1 MTLEPTAQPSHLL
14 RGVLFSLLAAA
25 LLAATSMLAKL
36 LGNDLYGP
44 PLHPLQVSAGRFIF
58 AFSALVVVAPFMKL
72 QFRGAPY
79 RWHFLR
85 SVLGWL
91 GVSCTFAAAAQM
103 PLAEATA
110 ITFLSPIATMIFA
123 IPFLGEKV
131 GRVRWS
137 AAAVS
142 MVGAFVLIRPG
153 TDAFQ
158 AAALLA
164 LAAALLIGLEMVVIK
179 RLSGNEPAIR
189 ILFINNAF
197 GATISLSAAT
207 LVWIQPTIQQWGLLI
222 SLGLIMVVAQTCF
235 IQAMKSADASFTV
248 PFFYT
253 TLVFAAA
260 YDFGLFGVIPEPMSW
275 LGAAIIIAGAV
286 FLAFREQY
294 LKKKPTL
301 PMAGTAGEQ

>member
-1 MTLEPTAQPSHLL
+1 MTPEPTAAPSRLL
-14 RGVLFSLLAAA
+14 RGVLFSLVAAA
-25 LLAATSMLAKL
+25 LLAGTSMLAKL

-44 PLHPLQVSAGRFIF
+44 PLHPLQVSAGRFVF
-58 AFSALVVVAPFMKL
+58 AFSALVVIAPFMKL
-72 QFRGAPY
+72 QFKDAPY
-79 RWHFLR
+79 RWHLLR
-85 SVLGWL
+85 STLGWL

-110 ITFLSPIATMIFA
+110 ISFLSPIATMIFA

-131 GRVRWS
+131 GPVRWS
-137 AAAVS
+137 AAAIS
-142 MVGAFVLIRPG
+142 IVGALILIRPG
-153 TDAFQ
+153 SDAFQ
-158 AAALLA
+158 IVALLA
-164 LAAALLIGLEMVVIK
+164 LTAAVLIGLEMVVIK
-179 RLSGNEPAIR
+179 RLSNSEPAIR

-207 LVWIQPTIQQWGLLI
+207 LIWVHPTAQQWGLLI
-222 SLGLIMVVAQTCF
+222 TLGLIMVVAQTCF

-260 YDFGLFGVIPEPMSW
+260 YDFSLFGVIPETISL

-294 LKKKPTL
+294 LKKMRAL
-301 PMAGTAGEQ
+301 QMAETAAEQ